1 MYDDNDLSYFQPV
14 FVLAEGI
21 KASPKYFKLFCMDPV
36 GLIKSSTTRM
46 KQKVKSSNVF
56 YLLLKQEWGFYI
68 DLTVYILSVIIAYSG
83 FYNPTLN
90 NGLKLETYLK
100 PCWVWRTCAVTITMA
115 WINLL
120 VYMRQ
125 MAIFGKYIIILNDI
139 IYTFIKFVVIFIIFV
154 TSFTFGFHVLLKG
167 GGGGGKFD
175 NFRDAFMKTMMM
187 MSGEFDYGDI
197 FFPEDGPSTAP
208 FPDLSY
214 AFFLIFFILLALLLI
229 NLLVGLSVNDVA
241 IFVEVASLKKMSMRL
256 KFCLNIE
263 RLTKNWIVVGIKKGI
278 YFCFG
283 KRDFLKQKKIGDK
296 VKEMKE
302 EKEDPRSRM
311 WKQVIRENDR
321 EEKKNEIEEL
331 RDKTD
336 GIEKKVVRIKSDME
350 ITLKKLKEIDDE
362 ARRNHDK
369 RKSEMQN
376 MMVEFKTAIDER
388 KDQENM
394 ERALEV
400 DRTIKFMENLGKL
413 EN

>member
-1 MYDDNDLSYFQPV
+1 M
-14 FVLAEGI
+14 
-21 KASPKYFKLFCMDPV
+21 
-36 GLIKSSTTRM
+36 
-46 KQKVKSSNVF
+46 KSSNVF

-83 FYNPTLN
+83 FYNPILEDGTH
-90 NGLKLETYLK
+90 LETYLK

-167 GGGGGKFD
+167 GGGGGKFE

-197 FFPEDGPSTAP
+197 FFPEEGPSTAP
-208 FPDLSY
+208 FPDLTY
-214 AFFLIFFILLALLLI
+214 AFFVIFFILLALLLI

-256 KFCLNIE
+256 KFCLNLE
-263 RLTKNWIVVGIKKGI
+263 RLTKNYIVVLIKRGI

-283 KRDFLKQKKIGDK
+283 GRDFLKQKKIVDK
-296 VKEMKE
+296 IKEMKE

-311 WKQVIRENDR
+311 WKQVIKENDR
-321 EEKKNEIEEL
+321 EEKKNEIDEL
-331 RDKTD
+331 REKTD
-336 GIEKKVVRIKSDME
+336 GIEEKVVRIKSDME
-350 ITLKKLKEIDDE
+350 TTIKKLKEIDSE
-362 ARRNHDK
+362 ARRDHER
-369 RKSEMQN
+369 RKVELEN
-376 MMVEFKTAIDER
+376 MMTDFKSAMDER

-394 ERALEV
+394 ERSMEI
-400 DRTIKFMENLGKL
+400 DRTIKFMENLGRSQIYFS
-413 EN
+413 

>member
-1 MYDDNDLSYFQPV
+1 
-14 FVLAEGI
+14 
-21 KASPKYFKLFCMDPV
+21 MDPV
-36 GLIKSSTTRM
+36 GLIKSSWKRM

-83 FYNPTLN
+83 FYNPTLD

-256 KFCLNIE
+256 KFCLNLE

-283 KRDFLKQKKIGDK
+283 GRDFLKQKKIGDK
-296 VKEMKE
+296 IKELND

-336 GIEKKVVRIKSDME
+336 VIEKKVVKIKSDME
-350 ITLKKLKEIDDE
+350 TSLKKLKDIEIE
-362 ARRNHDK
+362 AKRDHDR
-369 RKSEMQN
+369 RKSEIQN
-376 MMVEFKTAIDER
+376 MMVGFQTAIDER
-388 KDQENM
+388 TDQDNM
-394 ERALEV
+394 ERSMEV
-400 DRTIKFMENLGKL
+400 ERTIRFMENLGNL
-413 EN
+413 TIPLFYFLITNF

>member
-1 MYDDNDLSYFQPV
+1 M
-14 FVLAEGI
+14 EGVY
-21 KASPKYFKLFCMDPV
+21 ALCTRPR
-36 GLIKSSTTRM
+36 SSIESL
-46 KQKVKSSNVF
+46 KHKVKSANVF

-83 FYNPTLN
+83 FYNPTLE
-90 NGLKLETYLK
+90 NGVVLETYLK

-120 VYMRQ
+120 IYMRQ

-139 IYTFIKFVVIFIIFV
+139 IYTFLKFVVIFIIFV

-167 GGGGGKFD
+167 GGGGGKFE

-214 AFFLIFFILLALLLI
+214 AFFLFFFVLLALLLI

-263 RLTKNWIVVGIKKGI
+263 RLSKNWFFVGIRWLYYYLATKFSWIG
-278 YFCFG
+278 G
-283 KRDFLKQKKIGDK
+283 KDFLNEKKIGDK

-311 WKQVIRENDR
+311 WKQVIKENDR
-321 EEKKNEIEEL
+321 EEKKNEIEDL
-331 RDKTD
+331 GKKTD
-336 GIEKKVVRIKSDME
+336 GIEKQVVRITSKIETAM
-350 ITLKKLKEIDDE
+350 KKLEEIDNDAKRE
-362 ARRNHDK
+362 HEKRKVDLENMMTSFERTIDK
-369 RKSEMQN
+369 RKE
-376 MMVEFKTAIDER
+376 
-388 KDQENM
+388 QET
-394 ERALEV
+394 L
-400 DRTIKFMENLGKL
+400 DRTMEVNRTIEFMENLGK
-413 EN
+413 

>member
-1 MYDDNDLSYFQPV
+1 M
-14 FVLAEGI
+14 
-21 KASPKYFKLFCMDPV
+21 
-36 GLIKSSTTRM
+36 IKSSARRL

-83 FYNPTLN
+83 FYNPILEDGTH
-90 NGLKLETYLK
+90 LETYLK

-167 GGGGGKFD
+167 GGGGGKFE

-197 FFPEDGPSTAP
+197 FFPEEGPSTAP
-208 FPDLSY
+208 FPDLTY
-214 AFFLIFFILLALLLI
+214 AFFVIFFILLALLLI

-256 KFCLNIE
+256 KFCLNLE
-263 RLTKNWIVVGIKKGI
+263 RLTKNYIVVLIKRGI

-283 KRDFLKQKKIGDK
+283 GRDFLKQKKIVDK
-296 VKEMKE
+296 IKEMKE

-311 WKQVIRENDR
+311 WKQVIKENDR
-321 EEKKNEIEEL
+321 EEKKNEIDEL
-331 RDKTD
+331 REKTD
-336 GIEKKVVRIKSDME
+336 GIEEKVVRIKSDME
-350 ITLKKLKEIDDE
+350 TTIKKLKEIDSE
-362 ARRNHDK
+362 ARRDHER
-369 RKSEMQN
+369 RKVELEN
-376 MMVEFKTAIDER
+376 MMTDFKSAMDER

-394 ERALEV
+394 ERSMEI
-400 DRTIKFMENLGKL
+400 DRTIKFMENLGSSQILQLINIQFLFIK
-413 EN
+413 NIF

>member
-1 MYDDNDLSYFQPV
+1 M
-14 FVLAEGI
+14 EGVY
-21 KASPKYFKLFCMDPV
+21 ALCTRPR
-36 GLIKSSTTRM
+36 SSIESL
-46 KQKVKSSNVF
+46 KHKVKSANVF

-83 FYNPTLN
+83 FYNPTLE
-90 NGLKLETYLK
+90 NGVVLETYLK

-120 VYMRQ
+120 IYMRQ

-139 IYTFIKFVVIFIIFV
+139 IYTFLKFVVIFIIFV

-167 GGGGGKFD
+167 GGGGGKFE

-214 AFFLIFFILLALLLI
+214 AFFLFFFVLLALLLI

-263 RLTKNWIVVGIKKGI
+263 RLSKNWFFVGIRWLYYYLATKFSWIG
-278 YFCFG
+278 G
-283 KRDFLKQKKIGDK
+283 KDFLNEKKIGDK

-311 WKQVIRENDR
+311 WKQVIKENDR
-321 EEKKNEIEEL
+321 EEKKNEIEDL
-331 RDKTD
+331 GKKTD
-336 GIEKKVVRIKSDME
+336 GIEKQVVRITSKIETAM
-350 ITLKKLKEIDDE
+350 KKLEEIDNDAKRE
-362 ARRNHDK
+362 HEKRKVDLENMMTSFERTIDK
-369 RKSEMQN
+369 RKE
-376 MMVEFKTAIDER
+376 
-388 KDQENM
+388 QET
-394 ERALEV
+394 L
-400 DRTIKFMENLGKL
+400 DRTMEVNRTIEFMENLG
-413 EN
+413 N

>member
-1 MYDDNDLSYFQPV
+1 M
-14 FVLAEGI
+14 EGVY
-21 KASPKYFKLFCMDPV
+21 ALCTRPR
-36 GLIKSSTTRM
+36 SSIESL
-46 KQKVKSSNVF
+46 KHKVKSANVF

-83 FYNPTLN
+83 FYNPTLE
-90 NGLKLETYLK
+90 NGVVLETYLK

-120 VYMRQ
+120 IYMRQ

-139 IYTFIKFVVIFIIFV
+139 IYTFLKFVVIFIIFV

-167 GGGGGKFD
+167 GGGGGKFE

-214 AFFLIFFILLALLLI
+214 AFFLFFFVLLALLLI

-263 RLTKNWIVVGIKKGI
+263 RLSKNWFFVGIRWLYYYLATKFSWIG
-278 YFCFG
+278 G
-283 KRDFLKQKKIGDK
+283 KDFLNEKKIGDK

-311 WKQVIRENDR
+311 WKQVIKENDR
-321 EEKKNEIEEL
+321 EEKKDEIERL
-331 RDKTD
+331 RVKTD
-336 GIEKKVVRIKSDME
+336 GIEEKVVTIKSDVETTINKLRE
-350 ITLKKLKEIDDE
+350 IENE
-362 ARRNHDK
+362 AKRDHQRRKGELHK
-369 RKSEMQN
+369 
-376 MMVEFKTAIDER
+376 MMVDFKTAIDGKTE
-388 KDQENM
+388 QEKT
-394 ERALEV
+394 ERAMEV
-400 DRTIKFMENLGKL
+400 DRTLEFMKNLGKCRKIKT
-413 EN
+413 

>member
-1 MYDDNDLSYFQPV
+1 MCTRPR
-14 FVLAEGI
+14 
-21 KASPKYFKLFCMDPV
+21 
-36 GLIKSSTTRM
+36 SSIESL
-46 KQKVKSSNVF
+46 KHKVKSANVF

-83 FYNPTLN
+83 FYNPTLE
-90 NGLKLETYLK
+90 NGVVLETYLK

-120 VYMRQ
+120 IYMRQ

-139 IYTFIKFVVIFIIFV
+139 IYTFLKFVVIFIIFV

-167 GGGGGKFD
+167 GGGGGKFE

-214 AFFLIFFILLALLLI
+214 AFFLFFFVLLALLLI

-263 RLTKNWIVVGIKKGI
+263 RLSKNWFFVGIRWLYYYLATKFSWIG
-278 YFCFG
+278 G
-283 KRDFLKQKKIGDK
+283 KDFLNEKKIGDK

-311 WKQVIRENDR
+311 WKQVIKENDR
-321 EEKKNEIEEL
+321 EEKKNEIEDL
-331 RDKTD
+331 GKKTD
-336 GIEKKVVRIKSDME
+336 GIEKQVVRITSKIETAM
-350 ITLKKLKEIDDE
+350 KKLEEIDNDAKRE
-362 ARRNHDK
+362 HEKRKVDLENMMTSFERTIDK
-369 RKSEMQN
+369 RKE
-376 MMVEFKTAIDER
+376 
-388 KDQENM
+388 QET
-394 ERALEV
+394 L
-400 DRTIKFMENLGKL
+400 DRTMEVNRTIEFMENLG
-413 EN
+413 N